1 MAQNLPEILDLIN
14 ADKAARE
21 LGRIYNTEYLLRS
34 DEEVQNLRKMRLEQQ
49 QIQLALQQAQQGAEA
64 IKTIQ
69 EAGGRGK

>member
-34 DEEVQNLRKMRLEQQ
+34 DEEVKQIRQQ
-49 QIQLALQQAQQGAEA
+49 RLQQAQTQQFLQEATQGAEV
-64 IKTIQ
+64 IKTIT